1 MKPDYVV
8 PTMSEINAVEPR
20 LNAVSTFSGA
30 GGSCLGMKMAGFRIR
45 WASEFIPMAAE
56 VYRLNHPNTPL
67 DERDIRQVS
76 GEDILHAIGVEA
88 GSIDL
93 LEGSPP
99 CASFSMSGKRD
110 KRWGDVVKY
119 SDTQQ
124 RVDDLF
130 LEFARLVRDI
140 QPKVFIAENV
150 SGLIRGRAKGYFK
163 EIFRALESCGYNV
176 SSALLNAQW
185 LGVPQSRER
194 IFFQGVRKDLNKE
207 PVFPKP
213 FKYCYALKDVLP
225 YANKVMVRKGMWRNS
240 EKTPPTVVASGATI
254 TETAQMGG
262 VGMLEVNFHEYAIAK
277 EWNKLKQGQ
286 KSERYYNL
294 TRPHL
299 DKPSPTITAEGG
311 NLGAAAVVH
320 PVEFRKYTIEEL
332 KLIQSFPDDFKLT
345 GTFQQQW
352 ERLGR
357 SVPPLMMREIASTIA
372 REVLDG

>member
-1 MKPDYVV
+1 M
-8 PTMSEINAVEPR
+8 TEINAVEPR
-20 LNAVSTFSGA
+20 WTAVSTFSGA
-30 GGSCLGMKMAGFRIR
+30 GGSCLGMKMAGFQIR
-45 WASEFIPMAAE
+45 WASEFVPMAAE

-67 DERDIRQVS
+67 DERDIRQVR
-76 GEDILHAIGVEA
+76 GKDILRAIGVEA

-99 CASFSMSGKRD
+99 CASFSMSGDRNKN
-110 KRWGDVVKY
+110 WGEVVKY
-119 SDTQQ
+119 SDTRQ

-130 LEFARLVRDI
+130 FEFARLVKDI

-194 IFFQGVRKDLNKE
+194 IFFQGIRKDLDKK

-213 FKYCYALKDVLP
+213 FKYCFTLKDVLP
-225 YANKVMVRKGMWRNS
+225 YANKPAVH
-240 EKTPPTVVASGATI
+240 
-254 TETAQMGG
+254 
-262 VGMLEVNFHEYAIAK
+262 EVDFQKYAIAK
-277 EWNKLKQGQ
+277 ERKKLKQGETS
-286 KSERYYNL
+286 KRYFNL
-294 TRPHL
+294 ARPHL
-299 DKPSPTITAEGG
+299 DKPSPTITQRGG
-311 NLGAAAVVH
+311 HPSVASVVH

-345 GTFQQQW
+345 GTFAQQW

-372 REVLDG
+372 KEVLDG